1 VKLILSNTIFLNTK
15 IMGALGVPELIL
27 IIMVVIL
34 LFGGKKLPELM
45 GGLGRGIKEFNNA
58 RGETKSDKRDN

>member
-1 VKLILSNTIFLNTK
+1 
-15 IMGALGVPELIL
+15 MGALGVPELIL
-27 IIMVVIL
+27 IIMEVIL

-45 GGLGRGIKEFNNA
+45 GGFGRGIKEFNNA